1 MTDEEKQ
8 QVQNIINAR
17 MKLLNEKNSRLEAD
31 VKNLKSQIDEKNSE
45 IDGLKTQLTEAQEQS
60 RKLIAMIHQNQKLEP
75 EKPKQKTEPQKPKVN
90 YLVSLLRQHFGYDS
104 FRPGQE
110 EVINAI
116 LSGRDVFCS
125 MPDDYGKSLC
135 CKLPAMLLPGLTL
148 VITPTVPDK
157 SMSESQL
164 HSACILPDMTATKKR
179 SLMREIRNGTYKIV
193 YASLNELNDNEILNL
208 LRSVEI

>member
-31 VKNLKSQIDEKNSE
+31 IKNLKSQLDEKESE

-60 RKLIAMIHQNQKLEP
+60 RKLIAMIHQNQNQKLEP
-75 EKPKQKTEPQKPKVN
+75 EKKPEPVKPKVN

-110 EVINAI
+110 EVINA
-116 LSGRDVFCS
+116 
-125 MPDDYGKSLC
+125 
-135 CKLPAMLLPGLTL
+135 
-148 VITPTVPDK
+148 
-157 SMSESQL
+157 
-164 HSACILPDMTATKKR
+164 
-179 SLMREIRNGTYKIV
+179 
-193 YASLNELNDNEILNL
+193 
-208 LRSVEI
+208 